1 MSGETPTLMRTWTV
15 GRYTAELTAGPTET
29 GVMNMVIDWS
39 PHVPNDFTPSQIEE
53 YRRHLASAAA
63 ELAELARNNRPK

>member
-1 MSGETPTLMRTWTV
+1 
-15 GRYTAELTAGPTET
+15 
-29 GVMNMVIDWS
+29 MNMVIDWS